1 MEHTKDKELSDSSRY
16 ASDPSTLTT
25 AQLLREIGSLK
36 ELLLTRIEAVEDG
49 IKVAHQ
55 DFVRVPTDVQNVVS
69 HVREVLEIRIEDAE
83 NLKDEKFA
91 NIEKR
96 LDLVEQS
103 RVEQKKDTATAVDAA
118 LKAAKEAV
126 QEQNSS
132 NVLAINKSEAATTK
146 QIDQQA
152 ELIRQISKGF
162 DEKISDIKERLGKS
176 DGKSQGGK
184 DVIDMIKL
192 VIIIAGFFIAYFVIK
207 K

>member
-1 MEHTKDKELSDSSRY
+1 MEHTKEFSDGNRY
-16 ASDPSTLTT
+16 VSDPSTLTT

-36 ELLLTRIEAVEDG
+36 ELLLTRMEAVEEG
-49 IKVAHQ
+49 IEVAHQ
-55 DFVRVPTDVQNVVS
+55 DLVRVPTDVQNAVS
-69 HVREVLEIRIEDAE
+69 HVKEVLEIRIADADK
-83 NLKDEKFA
+83 LKDEKFA

-162 DEKISDIKERLGKS
+162 DEKISDIKERLSKG

-184 DVIDMIKL
+184 DVMDMIKL